1 MKLAVKYDRVC
12 AFSIFIF
19 LTWVFLIELF
29 VLKRT
34 EGVISYPL
42 DDAFIHMALAKNLA
56 FHGNWGINPY
66 EFGSASSSIFYTL
79 LLTVLFLVFRGGIII
94 PLLIN
99 VVAGVL
105 LLITVNRWLRRQ
117 DISERPRFIILLL
130 LIVITPLPILAIT
143 GMEHTLQ
150 CLFDFLFIFGFA
162 GWWEDARRSGSS
174 TPFPTRLFVYSVL
187 VTSIRFEGMF
197 LVGFVCLILLY
208 HRKIRLS
215 VLLGIVAL
223 SPVILFG
230 IFSVMKGSYFLP
242 NSVLLKSESL
252 RFTVRG
258 IIDYLSNGI
267 GQKLTVIN
275 HLRGKATFKPEID
288 LLATQQLLII
298 LPVGFLLFRKY
309 IGERISYVTILI
321 ILAATTVLHLWF
333 ASTGWFY
340 RYEAYLIFCSVAV
353 LGVLF
358 VKYGKFIWQERGKG
372 DLLLAGLLA
381 FALFFPFVFRSSAAF
396 DHAVTACVNI
406 NQQQYRM
413 GQFLKKYYPETKV
426 GFNDAGAISYYTG
439 GDNLDLWG
447 LGNIDVA
454 RSKKS
459 GKCSP
464 EFLYELSRK
473 RDIKFAIVYDSWF
486 SDTLLRHWDK
496 VATWSIKNNVICGD
510 SIVTFYAVDPTLK
523 GDLKEKLQDFGPQLP
538 ESVGIKY
545 Y

>member
-12 AFSIFIF
+12 SFSIFIF
-19 LTWVFLIELF
+19 LIWVFLIELF

-34 EGVISYPL
+34 GGVISYPL

-79 LLTVLFLVFRGGIII
+79 LLTVLFLIFRGGIII

-117 DISERPRFIILLL
+117 EISERARLIILLL
-130 LIVITPLPILAIT
+130 LIVITPLPILAMT

-162 GWWEDARRSGSS
+162 GWWEETRRSGSS

-208 HRKIRLS
+208 HKKIRLS

-252 RFTVRG
+252 QFTVRG

-340 RYEAYLIFCSVAV
+340 RYEAYLIFCSVV
-353 LGVLF
+353 ILGVLF
-358 VKYGKFIWQERGKG
+358 AKYGKLLWQERGKETG
-372 DLLLAGLLA
+372 LLAGLLA
-381 FALFFPFVFRSSAAF
+381 FALFFPYVFRSAAAF

-413 GQFLKKYYPETKV
+413 GQFLKKYYPDTKV

-473 RDIKFAIVYDSWF
+473 RDIKFAIVYDIWF
-486 SDTLLRHWDK
+486 SDSLLRHWDK

-510 SIVTFYAVDPTLK
+510 SIVTFYAVDPALK
-523 GDLKEKLQDFGPQLP
+523 GDLKEKLKDFGPQLP
-538 ESVGIKY
+538 ESVGVKY